1 MFTVTAT
8 REFRGCPRRAGSA
21 KILLLVLSATLFTEL
36 SGCATMPPTRIA
48 DVRALH
54 YGMQPSALNETLK
67 QRVMTPQ
74 VPLKFALES
83 DEYEVSTFNTGDVQR
98 AYEVVFKDNRLVAVV
113 DRGALQKPLFGR
125 CLSFPPA
132 PTLDIN
138 KCLSTAADD
147 AEHKRVDFTTLNP
160 RKSDPLIAQAQNE
173 SAGDVAMTGT
183 MIALAPEIMVPV
195 YALSIP
201 FLMYESGSEHKLL
214 REAQGIKLGDSL
226 ESAERLLG
234 NPPTNMQ
241 STVGSYQVDLF
252 PFGRPR
258 LPGLAVG
265 AINGK
270 IIWIEFSPPAA
281 CGGVPYACKT
291 YNVTPPY

>member
-160 RKSDPLIAQAQNE
+160 RKSDPRFAQDQQEN
-173 SAGDVAMTGT
+173 AGNFAMAGT
-183 MIALAPEIMVPV
+183 MIALMPEIMVPV
-195 YALSIP
+195 YALGIP
-201 FLMYESGSEHKLL
+201 FAMYESGSEHNLMRK
-214 REAQGIKLGDSL
+214 AQDIKLGDSL
-226 ESAERLLG
+226 QSAERLLG
-234 NPPTNMQ
+234 QPPVLMQ
-241 STVGSYQVDLF
+241 STVGDYQVDLF
-252 PFGRPR
+252 PFGHPAI
-258 LPGLAVG
+258 PEVAMG

-270 IIWIEFSPPAA
+270 IIWIELSPSAA
-281 CGGVPYACKT
+281 CGGTPYTCKT

>member
-1 MFTVTAT
+1 MFTVTAD
-8 REFRGCPRRAGSA
+8 GISQGYSRAPCFT
-21 KILLLVLSATLFTEL
+21 KILLLVLGAILFIEL
-36 SGCATMPPTRIA
+36 SGCATMPPTSIA

-54 YGMQPSALNETLK
+54 YGMKPPELNATLK
-67 QRVMTPQ
+67 QPVMTPRA
-74 VPLKFALES
+74 PLKFTLES
-83 DEYEVSTFNTGDVQR
+83 HNYEIGTFSTRGVQR
-98 AYEVVFKDNRLVAVV
+98 LYEVVFKDGHLVAVV
-113 DRGALQKPLFGR
+113 DRGDLQKPLFGR
-125 CLSFPPA
+125 CLTFPTA
-132 PTLDIN
+132 PTLDIS
-138 KCLSTAADD
+138 KCLSAAATD
-147 AEHKRVDFTTLNP
+147 AEHDRVDFTTLKP
-160 RKSDPLIAQAQNE
+160 GKSDPIVAQAQNE
-173 SAGDVAMTGT
+173 STGDVAMTGT

-214 REAQGIKLGDSL
+214 RKAQDIKLGDSL
-226 ESAERLLG
+226 ESAKRLLG

-258 LPGLAVG
+258 IPGLTVG
-265 AINGK
+265 AVNGK

-281 CGGVPYACKT
+281 CGGAPYACKT